1 MDALTHPRNRILAC
15 LWLLISLLFPLSAVG
30 LRAAEPPPLEYQV
43 RAAFLLNF
51 TRFIEWPKAE
61 VTSTGSPFVICV
73 DGEDPF
79 GPTLDQLVDGET
91 VNGRKILVH
100 RTHGE
105 ANGSCAILYVARQE
119 KNVRAILAA
128 VGPGVLTVGEGDSF
142 LDEGGMIAF
151 VLENRRVRF
160 NIDQG
165 AAHKAGLQLSSRL
178 LNVARSIR

>member
-1 MDALTHPRNRILAC
+1 M
-15 LWLLISLLFPLSAVG
+15 
-30 LRAAEPPPLEYQV
+30 
-43 RAAFLLNF
+43 
-51 TRFIEWPKAE
+51 
-61 VTSTGSPFVICV
+61 
-73 DGEDPF
+73 
-79 GPTLDQLVDGET
+79 DGET

-142 LDEGGMIAF
+142 LDEGGIIAF

-160 NIDQG
+160 NIDQA